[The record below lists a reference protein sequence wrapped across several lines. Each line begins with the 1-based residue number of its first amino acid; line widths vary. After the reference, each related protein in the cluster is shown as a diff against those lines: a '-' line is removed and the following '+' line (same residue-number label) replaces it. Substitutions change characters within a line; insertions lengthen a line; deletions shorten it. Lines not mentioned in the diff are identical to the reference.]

1 MSEYSNR
8 TFCRTDTTG
17 TFKTV
22 YTISDEGYFIC
33 PDGET
38 SVHVNLPKSFFLKG
52 HVVAL
57 RIKVGHGETEM
68 KPKEVTDEIKTMEIF
83 KTISPELIGVQIIKL
98 NGALGGY
105 TVGYQI
111 PDLRDVST
119 VFLIVLECD
128 DMTLC
133 LQTPGDLAT
142 KIQNL
147 IELLV
152 DNNCLFTDF
161 KLNNLCCYRD
171 ELKMIDLDPKF
182 YTQLVTTDDK
192 YTYKIMMMLIFL
204 MALYPETPQTQAL
217 AKTLFNTFFGTLKM
231 HDLSYYIRGI
241 LIEVYSDNSDVQPTA
256 PGEFNAFRML
266 CNYAYV
272 GARDRGKGIEYLNL
286 RKLTDIINI
295 PFIIDLANQVTSRLL
310 EYSKY
315 TGGGRKLSKSRTR
328 RSNKF
333 NRTKRKLL

>member
-133 LQTPGDLAT
+133 LNKTVDLAD
-142 KIQNL
+142 KIRDL
-147 IELLV
+147 ITLLV
-152 DNNCLFTDF
+152 DNNHLFTDF
-161 KLNNLCCYRD
+161 KLNNLCCFGD
-171 ELKMIDLDPKF
+171 ELKMIDLDPTF
-182 YTQLVTTDDK
+182 HSILLPNDNK

-204 MALYPETPQTQAL
+204 MALYPDTPQTKAL
-217 AKTLFNTFFGTLKM
+217 AKTLFNQFFGTIQIP
-231 HDLSYYIRGI
+231 DLSYYIRGV
-241 LIEVYSDNSDVQPTA
+241 LIEVYSDESDVQTYL
-256 PGEFNAFRML
+256 GEYNAFRML
-266 CNYAYV
+266 CNYTYLY
-272 GARDRGKGIEYLNL
+272 DRGKGAEYLEL
-286 RKLTDIINI
+286 RKRKDINI
-295 PFIIDLANQVTSRLL
+295 PFIIQLASQVTNRLL

-333 NRTKRKLL
+333 NRTKRNLL